1 MSVRSLVLLL
11 VLAALFTQ
19 NSVFAQSSSVE
30 VRDLNLVGAVVER
43 GVEFTA
49 TGTVVVD
56 SRNGAIVSLLSGD
69 VALLESPDLKYG
81 ELKYNGQDY
90 QLVWDRRGTY
100 EFSIRFLAKVN
111 ESQGIRSVAFKFL
124 TAPIRTFEL
133 AGVPVDSELL
143 VANAAKPTKRGE
155 MWEAHLS
162 PDSSVSFSWKPA
174 KSDSDRELFYSSD
187 ITSVTAVAAGMI
199 KQNQKIDLQVMQGEM
214 NEVSY
219 NLLGP
224 GEISQIEG
232 RDILGWNVER
242 LAGGSRV
249 LKIRFARPQ
258 TEEVVLLAKS
268 QIALPKL
275 PAETG
280 LLQLE
285 PIGATRANGQI
296 LLLNDGAVNLGIA
309 NSKNLSQVSPAQISL
324 ENEERIQLQIDN
336 RQAFGFVYAGT
347 DYELSIRAE
356 DILSEVSVSTLSLYH
371 LSSSE
376 MTIDVEMNLDI
387 REAPLREFSIDL
399 PKGFSVVGIE
409 QNYLSDYSISKQT
422 DGEQQIKMLFASPI
436 MGRQIL
442 KIQLEKNGAPIE
454 GPFEMP
460 RVVPLGVKSSRGYV
474 GISTDESLKVT
485 AANQSGLSEM
495 IVSYFP
501 VKDERLQIAY
511 RLREADWSAEIDV
524 VYQES
529 SVQTES
535 FHLFS
540 IGEGVAYGSS
550 IATYEISGAPIQ
562 ELAIRLPEEYENVE
576 LSGANVR
583 DWQEESGVYTIRLH
597 APVSGTY
604 SLLATYETR
613 LNQGDEAVS
622 FAGAEPQGVQ
632 SERGYVVFVSPNQV
646 VVTPEPIAP
655 PLLKLEAQELPP
667 EYLIMLD
674 APIVASYHYASRPF
688 ELLAQVNSLNREH
701 SIDQIVELANIE
713 TSLSKTGEALTVA
726 NFALKSKNASHFT
739 IRLPEGA
746 RLWKVS
752 VNDQEPI
759 PARVGQRILV
769 PLGESV
775 RDLSQR
781 ISIKYSTQHTP
792 DEVNR
797 LETLKVEAPILLT
810 RWIVSSEGGRAI
822 EFHSGSVTPVE
833 IEQLEN
839 SYGSPGSASLF
850 VVGDRDF
857 SKGMF
862 RYSAV
867 VLIALIMV
875 YLVSRSDDS
884 NSRPWWVV
892 PFGVV
897 VAVVGVGVSIVFASR
912 LWNVEEVSQLSQ
924 IRMMDTVL
932 SPLDSLFADIT
943 NIEILAASNS
953 GESGWVLALLILA
966 LSPAISWV
974 AGRLFRISI
983 AVHVSIVVHGICAIS
998 ILFLEQGLPLLVLFG
1013 ASIAFVPLLSVGVKM
1028 LVSKFRTGY
1037 SVRGGAT
1044 ATGALLLMLVLAPFE
1059 NRLEAQTEPYQIE
1072 SKYLQEK
1079 PVTVKAKVSEEVA
1092 RVNVS
1097 FEWEAKADER
1107 LPILSNPAVITSL
1120 DIPDGSVR
1128 LIQEFVS
1135 GSLVYFLEASK
1146 SGNHEIVFDYETAVG
1161 VSGTVWSFN
1170 LRSIPSL
1177 IYEATVEFER
1187 ANCEAFSASAVG
1199 VDYIADVPK
1208 GNTIARIRLKPMS
1221 SLSISCRPR
1230 SRDTRLE
1237 KTVFYTEVVNN
1248 YVPHAGTIEG
1258 EHMATLRIAQ
1268 GQLREISVDVPE
1280 GMTITD
1286 ASADWLDSWRYDPA
1300 KNRLELVAAN
1310 PLTGQPKFSFWS
1322 QGKAGALPYSATTR
1336 VVSFPDASSETGW
1349 IGISLSNDI
1358 QLDGV
1363 DAGQSL
1369 AAVSISDFPS
1379 IAAVRENASVAKRE
1393 LRRAYRYSDR
1403 GVELGISLSKVE
1415 PEIRVASEEETTLG
1429 EDRVVHS
1436 ATLVTRITRAG
1447 IFQLRIVIPDD
1458 MEIENV
1464 SGKEVSHWTESR
1476 ENGHKIATLHLNAR
1490 TLGETTQYVTLAGPG
1505 IRENPNWTP
1514 PSVRVL
1520 GASKQR
1526 GQLILS
1532 PELGLRIDT
1541 IDRVGV
1547 SQIDPIE
1554 ANISDRTKVAFRLL
1568 ENDWKLVLDVQP
1580 VDAWVECRMLQDV
1593 TRKAGI
1599 AETSAQF
1606 RYSIKNAGV
1615 KQLRLKLPEGAIGVR
1630 FQGQHIANFQQT
1642 VSDDSEWE
1650 INLDRRVIGDYRLS
1664 LEYESIVS
1672 ADTDV
1677 ASISGIQSLG
1687 TQLQE
1692 SYLSVR
1698 AKQRLSL
1705 KPIALPSSLA
1715 PIEWQQVPASLRQPT
1730 QEAADLA
1737 FRTIQSEFQLDLS
1750 LERLN
1755 MAEVLPAEA
1764 KSVRLRSLLSET
1776 GVILTEAVFNI
1787 DSGHKP
1793 DLLVRLPEGSH
1804 FWSCYV
1810 NEQSV
1815 WPATKEGSIHVPLM
1829 RSSDANTDTVVKLS
1843 YLSIAPDELTEKNAL
1858 SLIGPQCDLPLE
1870 NIEWSVFVPSSMVV
1884 AEWEGTL
1891 DPESPLGLQTE
1902 SFDLNTLLSRDSV
1915 ALNAQKEKAEKLL
1928 ELGNTFADRGDPQ
1941 AARRAL
1947 ESAYELS
1954 KFDIDFNEDA
1964 RVQLDN
1970 LKVQQTMVGLTSW
1983 RNQAFSSETE
1993 GEVSLRVSNEDD
2005 QLRFSRAEADQL
2017 LTRNSAEENQALSE
2031 LARRFIAHQNAV
2043 LRNPTGLRE
2052 LFPIHGMGHRFTR
2065 RLQAEP
2071 WMEMRLDMEIEE
2083 VKRGS
2088 SSGMILMVVGLVL
2101 LAFIRERLFKRG

>member
-1 MSVRSLVLLL
+1 M
-11 VLAALFTQ
+11 
-19 NSVFAQSSSVE
+19 
-30 VRDLNLVGAVVER
+30 RDLKLVGAVAER

-81 ELKYNGQDY
+81 ELKYNEDY

-100 EFSIRFLAKVN
+100 EFSFRFLAKVN
-111 ESQGIRSVAFKFL
+111 ESQGTRSVAFKFL
-124 TAPIRTFEL
+124 TAPIRTLEL
-133 AGVPVDSELL
+133 TGLPLDSELS

-155 MWEAHLS
+155 MWKAHLS

-187 ITSVTAVAAGMI
+187 ITSVTAVAVGMI

-214 NEVSY
+214 NEVSC

-242 LAGGSRV
+242 LAEGSRV
-249 LKIRFARPQ
+249 LRIRFARPQ
-258 TEEVVLLAKS
+258 TENIFLLVKS
-268 QIALPKL
+268 RIALPKL
-275 PAETG
+275 PAETE

-285 PIGATRANGQI
+285 AIGATRTNGQI
-296 LLLNDGAVNLGIA
+296 LLLNEGAVNLGIA
-309 NSKNLSQVSPAQISL
+309 NSKNLSQVSPVQISL
-324 ENEERIQLQIDN
+324 TDEERVQLRIEN
-336 RQAFGFVYAGT
+336 RQAFGFVYSGT
-347 DYELSIRAE
+347 DYELSVRAE
-356 DILSEVSVSTLSLYH
+356 DILSEVSVSTLSFYH

-376 MTIDVEMNLDI
+376 MTIDLEMNLDI

-409 QNYLSDYSISKQT
+409 QNYLSDYSISKRV
-422 DGEQQIKMLFASPI
+422 DGEQQIKMLYASPI
-436 MGRQIL
+436 LGRQIL
-442 KIQLEKNGAPIE
+442 KIELEKNGAPVE
-454 GPFEMP
+454 GRFEMP

-485 AANQSGLSEM
+485 TSSQSGLSEM

-501 VKDERLQIAY
+501 VKDDRLQIAY

-524 VYQES
+524 AYQES

-646 VVTPEPIAP
+646 VVSPEPIAP
-655 PLLKLEAQELPP
+655 PLLRLEAQELPP

-688 ELLAQVNSLNREH
+688 ELLARVGSLDREH

-739 IRLPEGA
+739 VRLPDGA

-759 PARVGQRILV
+759 PAGVGQRILV
-769 PLGESV
+769 PLGDSA

-781 ISIKYSTQHTP
+781 ISIKYSTQHKP

-810 RWIVSSEGGRAI
+810 RWVLSSEGGRAI
-822 EFHSGSVTPVE
+822 EFHSGSVTPEE
-833 IEQLEN
+833 IAPLA
-839 SYGSPGSASLF
+839 SPYGLSGKTSLLTL
-850 VVGDRDF
+850 GGRDF
-857 SKGMF
+857 SKGVF
-862 RYSAV
+862 RYGAI
-867 VLIALIMV
+867 VLAAFLII
-875 YLVSRSDDS
+875 YLVSRANDS
-884 NSRPWWVV
+884 NSRPWWIV

-897 VAVVGVGVSIVFASR
+897 VALVGVVMAIALANRMWS
-912 LWNVEEVSQLSQ
+912 VEEVSPLSQ

-932 SPLDSLFADIT
+932 APLDSLFVDIA
-943 NIEILAASNS
+943 NIEILANSNR
-953 GESGWVLALLILA
+953 GNQGWAFSLLLLA
-966 LSPAISWV
+966 LSPAIAWV
-974 AGRLFRISI
+974 SHRVLGGLASAKVSI
-983 AVHVSIVVHGICAIS
+983 ALHGICAAS
-998 ILFLEQGLPLLVLFG
+998 ILFFEQQGSLFMLFS
-1013 ASIAFVPLLSVGVKM
+1013 ASIVFVPLLTVGAKT
-1028 LVSKFRTGY
+1028 LISKVRTGY
-1037 SVRGGAT
+1037 SVGGGAQ
-1044 ATGALLLMLVLAPFE
+1044 ATGALLLMFMTVPFA
-1059 NRLEAQTEPYQIE
+1059 NHLEAQTEPYQIE
-1072 SKYLQEK
+1072 AKYLQEK
-1079 PVTVKAKVSEEVA
+1079 PVTIQAVVSDEVA

-1097 FEWEAKADER
+1097 FEWEAKTGER

-1120 DIPDGSVR
+1120 DLPSGSVR
-1128 LIQEFVS
+1128 LIQEFVN

-1146 SGNHEIVFDYETAVG
+1146 TGKHPIVFDYETAVV
-1161 VSGTVWSFN
+1161 VSGTVWNFN

-1187 ANCEAFSASAVG
+1187 ANCEAFSLSAVG
-1199 VDYIADVPK
+1199 VDYIAEAPEGSTV
-1208 GNTIARIRLKPMS
+1208 ARIQLKPMS

-1237 KTVFYTEVVNN
+1237 ETVFYAEVVNN
-1248 YVPHAGTIEG
+1248 YLPHAGTIEG
-1258 EHMATLRIAQ
+1258 EHVATLRIAQ
-1268 GQLREISVDVPE
+1268 GQLREISIDVPV

-1286 ASADWLDSWRYDPA
+1286 ARADWLDSWRYDPA
-1300 KNRLELVAAN
+1300 KNRLELVAAT
-1310 PLTGQPKFSFWS
+1310 PLVGQPRFSFWS
-1322 QGKAGALPYSATTR
+1322 QGAVGALPYSATTR

-1349 IGISLSNDI
+1349 IGISLSSDV
-1358 QLDGV
+1358 QLDEV

-1369 AAVSISDFPS
+1369 AAVSISDFPL
-1379 IAAVRENASVAKRE
+1379 IAMHREKGAVTETE

-1429 EDRVVHS
+1429 EDRIVHS
-1436 ATLVTRITRAG
+1436 ATLSTRITRAG
-1447 IFQLRIVIPDD
+1447 IFQLRIGIPED
-1458 MEIENV
+1458 MEIENI

-1476 ENGHKIATLHLNAR
+1476 KNGYKIATLHLNAR
-1490 TLGETTQYVTLAGPG
+1490 TLGEATQYVTLAGPG
-1505 IRENPNWTP
+1505 IRENPNWAP

-1532 PELGLRIDT
+1532 PELGLRIDP

-1554 ANISDRTKVAFRLL
+1554 ANISDSKKVVFRLL

-1599 AETSAQF
+1599 AETNAAF

-1615 KQLRLKLPEGAIGVR
+1615 KQLRLRLPEGVIGVR
-1630 FQGQHIANFQQT
+1630 FQGEHIANFQR
-1642 VSDDSEWE
+1642 SGMDEHEWD
-1650 INLDRRVIGDYRLS
+1650 INLDRRVIGEYRLS
-1664 LEYESIVS
+1664 LEYQSIVA
-1672 ADTDV
+1672 ADATETTI
-1677 ASISGIQSLG
+1677 AGIQSLG

-1705 KPIALPSSLA
+1705 EPVNLPNELA
-1715 PIEWQQVPASLRQPT
+1715 PIEWQQVPSMLRQPS

-1737 FRTIQSEFQLDLS
+1737 FRTIQSEFELDLR

-1793 DLLVRLPEGSH
+1793 DLLVKLPEGAH

-1829 RSSDANTDTVVKLS
+1829 RSSDSNTDTVVKLS
-1843 YLSIAPDELTEKNAL
+1843 YLSIAPDRLAEKNAL

-1870 NIEWSVFVPSSMVV
+1870 NVEWSVFVPRSLVI

-1891 DPESPLGLQTE
+1891 DPDAALGQLTE

-1928 ELGNTFADRGDPQ
+1928 ELGNTFADRGNPQ

-1983 RNQAFSSETE
+1983 RNQAFSNVAE
-1993 GEVSLRVSNEDD
+1993 GGVNLRVSSEDD

-2052 LFPIHGMGHRFTR
+2052 LFPMHGMGHRFTR
-2065 RLQAEP
+2065 RLQSEP
-2071 WMEMRLDMEIEE
+2071 CMEMRLDMEIEDA
-2083 VKRGS
+2083 KHGGIT
-2088 SSGMILMVVGLVL
+2088 GMALLVAGLTVL
-2101 LAFIRERLFKRG
+2101 AYGRERLSKRG